1 MPQQII
7 NTGNVTN
14 DGSGESLRAAFVAV
28 NANFAEIYATGLI
41 NSQVTIA
48 GNTISVLGTNN
59 NLVLAGNGIG
69 NVQANSSIQPNI
81 DRVHDMGSPFSR
93 WNTVYAEYFV
103 GNISG
108 TVSVTGNVSGGNIL
122 TPGTMAAATVASTGT
137 ITAAGAVTALAF
149 NGIIDGGSA
158 ESF

>member
-28 NANFAEIYATGLI
+28 NANFAEIYATGLVD
-41 NSQVTIA
+41 SQIVIA
-48 GNTISVLGTNN
+48 GNTISVLGVNN

-93 WNTVYAEYFV
+93 WNTVYAEYIV

-108 TVSVTGNVSGGNIL
+108 TVSTTGNVSAGN
-122 TPGTMAAATVASTGT
+122 VASQGA
-137 ITAAGAVTALAF
+137 ITAAGAITALAF

-158 ESF
+158 SSF